1 MKRRKSPR
9 NKHRSSQRSVRPATT
24 TKNTNPVPP
33 QHLENLPT
41 TYQALI
47 DYLTGQENFNL
58 FELRLE
64 AIIRIEQLTGRP
76 LICYVSQTNNLDPK
90 VPARIDHDDLVGF
103 GDLVQ
108 GVDGSAIDVLI
119 VSNGGIPEAAERIVR
134 LLRGKFETVRF
145 IVPAHAYSAATL
157 ICLSG
162 NEILMDNL
170 GTLGPIDPQIG
181 GVPARTIIRAFEN
194 IEKRL
199 KVEGP
204 AALSAYLP
212 LLKNYDL
219 HTLEICKTA
228 QDLSEELART
238 FLSRY
243 MLNCPEQDPRVVK
256 IVDDLSNFDK
266 NKSHARSIDRGSAR
280 EMGIIVSDIESI
292 DGLQPLVRSLYN
304 QYELFF
310 NKTGFYKLYENSRG
324 INWGRQTQ
332 QVRFLVPEAPG
343 GGPEP
348 TPQPGPPQPSN

>member
-1 MKRRKSPR
+1 MS
-9 NKHRSSQRSVRPATT
+9 PATT
-24 TKNTNPVPP
+24 KKSNPVPP
-33 QHLENLPT
+33 QHLESLPT

-64 AIIRIEQLTGRP
+64 AILRIEQLTGRP

-90 VPARIDHDDLVGF
+90 VPAHIDHNDLVGF

-108 GVDGSAIDVLI
+108 GIDGSAVDVLI

-134 LLRGKFETVRF
+134 LLRGNFETVRF

-243 MLNCPEQDPRVVK
+243 MLKCPDQDPRVVK

-280 EMGIIVSDIESI
+280 EMGIIVNDIESI
-292 DGLQPLVRSLYN
+292 DGLQPLVRSLFN

-310 NKTGFYKLYENSRG
+310 DKTGFYKLYENSRG
-324 INWGRQTQ
+324 INWGRQIQ
-332 QVRFLVPEAPG
+332 QVRFLVPEASG
-343 GGPEP
+343 EGPVP